1 VEKKMNQLRA
11 LIFISCLLFILNCRT
26 TPPLQ
31 FQENKHEQPALIVVE
46 SKSNAINTE
55 NVDINEELVLL
66 KEKDDKQKIKQNS
79 DVIESSSDK
88 DYKNIVQARSDK
100 KFENSNKFI
109 YKLKVDSQY
118 VSKSIYTIQ
127 TGSFL
132 KMERAQKQFDSVL
145 QVLNGKEFGFLR
157 IEKIGKYYSVRL
169 GRFDNYNTTEKFFKV
184 IKPQLS
190 TAIILKAYI
199 KNERIIKL
207 YEYDQKQS
215 L

>member
-11 LIFISCLLFILNCRT
+11 LISISCLLFILNCRT

-31 FQENKHEQPALIVVE
+31 FQENKQEQPALIVVG

-55 NVDINEELVLL
+55 HVDINEELVLL

-109 YKLKVDSQY
+109 NKLKVDSQY
-118 VSKSIYTIQ
+118 TSRTIYTIQ

-132 KMERAQKQFDSVL
+132 KVERAQKQFDSML
-145 QVLNGKEFGFLR
+145 QILNGKEFSFLR

-169 GRFDNYNTTEKFFKV
+169 GRFDNYNNTKKFLQE
-184 IKPQLS
+184 IKSQLS
-190 TAIILKAYI
+190 EAVILKVHI
-199 KNERIIKL
+199 KNERLVRL
-207 YEYDQKQS
+207 YE
-215 L
+215 